1 MADESIRGTRAEDHA
16 SLSDEELLQRL
27 RDHRR
32 GSGEWAAVL
41 VELQRRSDR
50 IHSHESLRAALAAAT
65 DEPAPH
71 QPPPAS

>member
-1 MADESIRGTRAEDHA
+1 MPDESIGDVRAEDHA

-41 VELQRRSDR
+41 IELQRRSDR
-50 IHSHESLRAALAAAT
+50 IHSQESLRAALASAM
-65 DEPAPH
+65 DEPAPPK
-71 QPPPAS
+71 PPPA